1 METVLIVLLVVLLLG
16 GGAGA
21 TLVGR
26 GSAPL
31 ALDLLRE
38 SLITQTLSF
47 RSYAARPTLRVSR
60 GCHVSKAAQLQAMSV
75 MLFPILLP

>member
-21 TLVGR
+21 TLVGG

-47 RSYAARPTLRVSR
+47 RSYAARPTLRVSLPDGHILPFR
-60 GCHVSKAAQLQAMSV
+60 GELNA
-75 MLFPILLP
+75 